1 VSNVPM
7 YIKIVLEEMIPSCTV
22 IENVPMSFADVSK
35 KMSTA
40 STHIDI
46 ASKEIVDISKSI
58 MDICNMDNT
67 LHVTSSA
74 TSITNLHSSNKDVDS
89 M

>member
-1 VSNVPM
+1 M
-7 YIKIVLEEMIPSCTV
+7 YIKIASEEMVPSCTV

-46 ASKEIVDISKSI
+46 AKEIEDISKSI

-74 TSITNLHSSNKDVDS
+74 TSITNLHSSNNDVDS

>member
-1 VSNVPM
+1 M
-7 YIKIVLEEMIPSCTV
+7 YIKIASEEMVPSCTV

-46 ASKEIVDISKSI
+46 ASKEIEDISKSI

-74 TSITNLHSSNKDVDS
+74 TSITNLHSSNNDVDS